1 MTPTTRSKVLDE
13 IEALFCWSPPFLIL
27 GDIPNK
33 NPSTTTRK
41 PAFFDLHL
49 SSKLV
54 LKRVVRLPSLVQD
67 LAKNADKALNAVSN
81 TLPPLDGFVTAVER
95 ARDRY
100 VIEEVVTDEQG
111 VVNFY
116 EKTTAKY
123 CSPLASKLALHPS
136 SSSSGWRSLVNWAP
150 SVPFSADA
158 IMDGQL
164 CFIEGGTKE
173 KAAQRAAI
181 LESMEEK
188 NRFFLEE
195 KRRTPLATWEIK
207 SLTAGGVEVMSAIL
221 NLDKFFWTFCNDTCA
236 SIPKHQE
243 EIEKVRRVRV
253 GPDAQAPPWSFP
265 DDSLNTSHVPDMQPL
280 ASHIDATSATLQQ
293 SVPGRVT
300 RSVTRLASSRLPPS
314 LPRASRSSEHGS
326 PAKDKDKKRKRDDE
340 DEAYKD
346 RHDMTAQSQQAAT
359 SPASSML
366 PPPLPRPS
374 EDYTR
379 EQNIEDE
386 AYKDRH
392 DISAQSIVQR
402 AWAQA
407 VRVDG
412 TVIVLHSGDHELV
425 CLRHRESQ
433 MLYVSNVIEPPT
445 CVEPGYGKLHVGVYI
460 AVIQDAIDRWQ
471 QQQQSSTSQPKPPGD
486 GGDSIGGDKDQD
498 DQDHNRGDK
507 DQDDQDNNRGSAP
520 GNGGKDGHGHS
531 GGRRRGEGHTNDEL
545 IAIEVHWP
553 ELCQPFDK
561 PDEQQETIHVASN
574 RDVVLLYLKYD
585 IYDSPIPASFL
596 RSPPSIMANTRC
608 PTPLS
613 PRIRSYGL
621 EDCLTIVLTSEIGR
635 GATGVVHRGTL
646 KPEISDGAVPLDV
659 VVKLAFDFE
668 QRDALKGE
676 YGVYCDLK
684 SKGVQG
690 IATVLGF
697 FDDSEDGACALV
709 MLYAGVPLDT
719 ESQRVLSVSDCKS
732 ALSTLESIHRA
743 GILHGDIRQ
752 ENILMGD
759 LGVTIIDFGHSK
771 QCNDQEA
778 KDKEL
783 ALFRY
788 FLGLACEISV
798 T

>member
-1 MTPTTRSKVLDE
+1 MTPTTQSKVLDE
-13 IEALFCWSPPFLIL
+13 IEALFCWNPPFLIL

-33 NPSTTTRK
+33 KPSTTTRK
-41 PAFFDLHL
+41 PAFFDMHL
-49 SSKLV
+49 SRKLI

-67 LAKNADKALNAVSN
+67 LAKNADKALNAASN

-95 ARDRY
+95 AIDLDT
-100 VIEEVVTDEQG
+100 IEEVVTDEKG
-111 VVNFY
+111 VVMFY

-136 SSSSGWRSLVNWAP
+136 SSSSRWRSLLKWTP
-150 SVPFSADA
+150 SVPFSDYA

-164 CFIEGGTKE
+164 CFIEGGAKG

-181 LESMEEK
+181 LESMEKK
-188 NRFFLEE
+188 NRLFLEE

-207 SLTAGGVEVMSAIL
+207 SLTAGGVEVMSAVL
-221 NLDKFFWTFCNDTCA
+221 NLGKFFWTFCNDNCA

-253 GPDAQAPPWSFP
+253 GPDAQAPPW
-265 DDSLNTSHVPDMQPL
+265 
-280 ASHIDATSATLQQ
+280 I
-293 SVPGRVT
+293 
-300 RSVTRLASSRLPPS
+300 TRLASSRLPPS
-314 LPRASRSSEHGS
+314 LPRASHSSEHGS

-346 RHDMTAQSQQAAT
+346 RHDMIAQK
-359 SPASSML
+359 
-366 PPPLPRPS
+366 
-374 EDYTR
+374 
-379 EQNIEDE
+379 DE

-392 DISAQSIVQR
+392 DISAQSIVQQ

-412 TVIVLHSGDHELV
+412 TVIVLHSGNHELV

-471 QQQQSSTSQPKPPGD
+471 QQQHG
-486 GGDSIGGDKDQD
+486 
-498 DQDHNRGDK
+498 R
-507 DQDDQDNNRGSAP
+507 
-520 GNGGKDGHGHS
+520 KDGHGHS

-545 IAIEVHWP
+545 IAIEVCWP
-553 ELCQPFDK
+553 ELCHPFDK

-574 RDVVLLYLKYD
+574 RDMVLLYLKYD

-596 RSPPSIMANTRC
+596 RSPPSTMANTRC
-608 PTPLS
+608 PSPLLS
-613 PRIRSYGL
+613 PRIRPYGL

-719 ESQRVLSVSDCKS
+719 ESRVLSVSDCKS
-732 ALSTLESIHRA
+732 ALLTLESIHRA

-778 KDKEL
+778 KDKEM

>member
-1 MTPTTRSKVLDE
+1 MTPTTQSKVLDE
-13 IEALFCWSPPFLIL
+13 IEALFCWNPPFLIL

-33 NPSTTTRK
+33 KPSTTTRK
-41 PAFFDLHL
+41 PAFFDMHL

-67 LAKNADKALNAVSN
+67 LAKNADKALNAASN
-81 TLPPLDGFVTAVER
+81 TLPPLGGFVTAVER

-100 VIEEVVTDEQG
+100 VIEEVVTDEKG

-136 SSSSGWRSLVNWAP
+136 SSSSGWRSLLNWTP

-181 LESMEEK
+181 LESMEGR
-188 NRFFLEE
+188 NRLFLEE

-221 NLDKFFWTFCNDTCA
+221 NLGKFFWTFCNDTCA

-253 GPDAQAPPWSFP
+253 GPDAQAPPW
-265 DDSLNTSHVPDMQPL
+265 
-280 ASHIDATSATLQQ
+280 I
-293 SVPGRVT
+293 T
-300 RSVTRLASSRLPPS
+300 RPASSRLPPS

-346 RHDMTAQSQQAAT
+346 RHDMTAQK
-359 SPASSML
+359 
-366 PPPLPRPS
+366 
-374 EDYTR
+374 
-379 EQNIEDE
+379 DE

-392 DISAQSIVQR
+392 DISAQSIVQQ

-412 TVIVLHSGDHELV
+412 TVIVLHSGNHELV

-433 MLYVSNVIEPPT
+433 TLYVSNVIEPPT

-460 AVIQDAIDRWQ
+460 AVIEDAIDRWQ

-486 GGDSIGGDKDQD
+486 GGNS
-498 DQDHNRGDK
+498 
-507 DQDDQDNNRGSAP
+507 
-520 GNGGKDGHGHS
+520 
-531 GGRRRGEGHTNDEL
+531 
-545 IAIEVHWP
+545 IAIEVRWP

-608 PTPLS
+608 PIPPLS
-613 PRIRSYGL
+613 RRIRSYGL

-668 QRDALKGE
+668 QRDDLKGE

-709 MLYAGVPLDT
+709 MRYAGVPLDT

-788 FLGLACEISV
+788 FLGLACKISV